1 MSAPI
6 LTRTPPD
13 VSRVLLLH
21 PGALGD
27 LVQALPAFGAVR
39 AGFAHARVTLL
50 TDAPLAGLAR
60 TTRLFDEV
68 LAFDAAVAYRG
79 GAAARLRLL
88 AELAATA
95 RRVRP
100 DAAAVFKGAPVYA
113 ALALASGARRR
124 AGLARGA
131 GRALLTHPV
140 AIAPARH
147 HEDRYLDVAAALGA
161 DPSRRAEAAWP
172 ATPSPVPAALRAR
185 AWPLVGVAPGGARN
199 AKQDTPTK
207 RWPAARFAALAREL
221 AAAHPE
227 AAFVLLGGDGDRA
240 EVEVVRAALP
250 ADRVVDLAGRT
261 DLLAA
266 RAAVAALDVYVGND
280 SGLMHVAATTSTP
293 AVVPFGPTDPRVI
306 APRAPGVRAVW
317 DPGPDP
323 PCYDE
328 VTGAHR
334 PCRTPCCIDRVDV
347 GRVRAA
353 VDAAIAAARPAA
365 RPAGR
370 PAGRPA

>member
-1 MSAPI
+1 MLRAMPPP
-6 LTRTPPD
+6 TPPA
-13 VSRVLLLH
+13 VRRVLLLH

-39 AGFAHARVTLL
+39 AAFADAHVTLL
-50 TDAPLAGLAR
+50 TDAPLAALAR
-60 TTRLFDEV
+60 GTGLVDAV
-68 LAFDAAVAYRG
+68 VAFDAAVAYHGRP
-79 GAAARLRLL
+79 AARLALL
-88 AELAATA
+88 ARLAATV

-100 DAAAVFKGAPVYA
+100 EAVAVFKGAPVYA

-131 GRALLTHPV
+131 GRALLSHPV
-140 AIAPARH
+140 AIDPTRH

-161 DPSRRAEAAWP
+161 DPERRVAAAWP
-172 ATPSPVPAALRAR
+172 ATPSPVAAAVRAG

-207 RWPAARFAALAREL
+207 RWPASRFAALAREL
-221 AAAHPE
+221 AAAHPD
-227 AAFVLLGGDGDRA
+227 AAFVLLGGPGDRD

-261 DLLAA
+261 SVHAA

-280 SGLMHVAATTSTP
+280 SGLMHLAATTDTP
-293 AVVPFGPTDPRVI
+293 AVIPFGPTDPRVI

-317 DPGPDP
+317 SPAADP

-347 GRVRAA
+347 ARVRAA
-353 VDAAIAAARPAA
+353 VDAALAAA

-370 PAGRPA
+370 GA